1 MEQKYIVGDIVMYKN
16 RIHTI
21 IDILASNGYELSYV
35 RDINISNMKKIS
47 TERLAELLKAEY
59 KLGLLEAGGVDNW
72 DGYDVSL
79 SCEYDDETESYFDFK
94 KKSGEEITSEFE
106 DVE

>member
-1 MEQKYIVGDIVMYKN
+1 
-16 RIHTI
+16 
-21 IDILASNGYELSYV
+21 
-35 RDINISNMKKIS
+35 MKKIS

-59 KLGLLEAGGVDNW
+59 KLDLLDAGGVDNW

>member
-1 MEQKYIVGDIVMYKN
+1 MN
-16 RIHTI
+16 
-21 IDILASNGYELSYV
+21 
-35 RDINISNMKKIS
+35 
-47 TERLAELLKAEY
+47 
-59 KLGLLEAGGVDNW
+59 KLEFHKLDLLEAGGVDNW